1 MWNYF
6 ASILVMG
13 LFAGCS
19 NDTLTG
25 DDSDGELNGS
35 KDAVYMNVSVQLPA
49 GGAARSETDTPDN
62 GDYVTS
68 EDGIEIGKDYEN
80 EDVNNGRQTH
90 NRKIAGG
97 RTPFRKGDTLCKS
110 NDFTG

>member
-1 MWNYF
+1 MKRMWNYF

-25 DDSDGELNGS
+25 DDPDGELNGS

-49 GGAARSETDTPDN
+49 RGGIARSETNTP
-62 GDYVTS
+62 
-68 EDGIEIGKDYEN
+68 
-80 EDVNNGRQTH
+80 
-90 NRKIAGG
+90 
-97 RTPFRKGDTLCKS
+97 
-110 NDFTG
+110 

>member
-1 MWNYF
+1 MKKMWNYF

-25 DDSDGELNGS
+25 DDSDGDLNGS

-49 GGAARSETDTPDN
+49 GGGIGARSKTDTPDK

-68 EDGIEIGKDYEN
+68 TDKTEEGKDYEN
-80 EDVNNGRQTH
+80 RNRHLSTRLKKLVNRNWQ
-90 NRKIAGG
+90 
-97 RTPFRKGDTLCKS
+97 RTMIKKEMLMEI
-110 NDFTG
+110 

>member
-1 MWNYF
+1 MKRMWNYF

-35 KDAVYMNVSVQLPA
+35 KDAVYMNVSVQL
-49 GGAARSETDTPDN
+49 RS
-62 GDYVTS
+62 
-68 EDGIEIGKDYEN
+68 
-80 EDVNNGRQTH
+80 
-90 NRKIAGG
+90 
-97 RTPFRKGDTLCKS
+97 
-110 NDFTG
+110 

>member
-25 DDSDGELNGS
+25 DDLDG
-35 KDAVYMNVSVQLPA
+35 
-49 GGAARSETDTPDN
+49 
-62 GDYVTS
+62 
-68 EDGIEIGKDYEN
+68 
-80 EDVNNGRQTH
+80 
-90 NRKIAGG
+90 
-97 RTPFRKGDTLCKS
+97 
-110 NDFTG
+110 